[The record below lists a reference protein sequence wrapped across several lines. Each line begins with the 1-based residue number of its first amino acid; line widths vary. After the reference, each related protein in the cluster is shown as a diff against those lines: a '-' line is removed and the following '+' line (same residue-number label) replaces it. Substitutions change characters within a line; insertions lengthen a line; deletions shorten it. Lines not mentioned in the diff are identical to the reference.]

1 MNSNKENK
9 RSLQGK
15 RMNYNVR
22 GDGDGELERW
32 NLEFWKQVF
41 KVDDGGY
48 VLTASSSSLYLKM
61 QN

>member
-9 RSLQGK
+9 RSLQGR
-15 RMNYNVR
+15 RMNYTVR

-32 NLEFWKQVF
+32 NLESWKQVF
-41 KVDDGGY
+41 KVDNGGY